1 MQPGPSGVRLK
12 TSTHGPPPAPRY
24 PASLKVAFSSE
35 VGLLPGEATNIS
47 VSGMFVRTD
56 SPLPIGA
63 VVPVALELP
72 GGRPVP
78 VQAKVIHARTSSQ
91 SVASRL
97 DPGVG
102 VQFLGSDDEF
112 RARVDG
118 YIESIPRESRVP
130 SVRLLSMARDLL
142 RRHGWT
148 QLLEKDAG
156 GSYCLTGALMEA
168 AGEDDSLYRRALR
181 SVGERLD
188 VPACPFGGY
197 GCHCAIVGWNDQQGR
212 TKHEVIAKLDEVIRA
227 ELAESSAP

>member
-1 MQPGPSGVRLK
+1 
-12 TSTHGPPPAPRY
+12 
-24 PASLKVAFSSE
+24 
-35 VGLLPGEATNIS
+35 
-47 VSGMFVRTD
+47 MFVRTD
-56 SPLPIGA
+56 SLLPVGA
-63 VVPVALELP
+63 VVPVALDLP

-91 SVASRL
+91 SIVSRL

-112 RARVDG
+112 RARVDR

-130 SVRLLSMARDLL
+130 SVRLLSMAR
-142 RRHGWT
+142 
-148 QLLEKDAG
+148 EKDAG

-168 AGEDDSLYRRALR
+168 AGEDDSLYRGALR

-227 ELAESSAP
+227 ELVANNAF